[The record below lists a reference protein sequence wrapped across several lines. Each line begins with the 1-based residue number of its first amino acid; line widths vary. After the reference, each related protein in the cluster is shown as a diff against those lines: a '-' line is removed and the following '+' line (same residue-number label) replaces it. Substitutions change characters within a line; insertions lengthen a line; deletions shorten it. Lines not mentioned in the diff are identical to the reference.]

1 MFKTPKMKDVGPP
14 PDPADLENRRDT
26 ERRKRLATGGR
37 QSTLLA
43 TAMERAAT
51 RPTATLTGMSG

>member
-1 MFKTPKMKDVGPP
+1 MFRRPKLESAGAE
-14 PDPADLENRRDT
+14 PDPSDLENRRNS
-26 ERRKRLATGGR
+26 ERKKRLATGGR

-51 RPTATLTGMSG
+51 TPTATLKAGGA